1 MVKKDKENTEQSEMA
16 KTLMEN
22 QWNRDDGGIIDKR
35 D

>member
-22 QWNRDDGGIIDKR
+22 QWNRDDGGIIHKR